1 MKTLLGAILLAT
13 GTGAVDIEKYTNI
26 GFIPA
31 AGVKSST
38 ATAYVTLS
46 GSRLTTKLEVKV
58 ELDAALAAD

>member
-1 MKTLLGAILLAT
+1 MKTLLGAILLT
-13 GTGAVDIEKYTNI
+13 SGTKAVDIETYTNS
-26 GFIPA
+26 GFAP

-58 ELDAALAAD
+58 ELDATLAAD